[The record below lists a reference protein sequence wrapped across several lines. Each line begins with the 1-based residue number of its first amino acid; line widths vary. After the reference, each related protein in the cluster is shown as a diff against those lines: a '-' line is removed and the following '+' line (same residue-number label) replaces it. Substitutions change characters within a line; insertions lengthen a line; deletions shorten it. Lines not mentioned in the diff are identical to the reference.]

1 MSSVEAPREPLS
13 KPGNTFPSS
22 PQQKDGSNR
31 LTSFFLK
38 QAIPFLVQCNLISVA
53 AFASSVFL
61 ILYSIFGRVFLI
73 LTGVVGG
80 VILHA
85 WWEAFSIGFDE
96 NKAKE
101 STQRQREIG
110 VEVVRRLLAGV
121 EPPTERTR
129 ASVCIT
135 AKAHTTE
142 TDLKNSNESIASA
155 IEAFIDILIKD
166 YIRWWYEPILPS
178 EHAFPDACRRLMLR
192 FVSSLSAHLGRKR
205 PAELFVQ
212 FTMNSSSVM
221 TVFLSELSMAVN
233 LSNTDASV
241 ADALN
246 EYLRQ
251 FPDSGLSNLLST
263 EQQRKRLSLLTSEL
277 LKGFLDPNTYDC
289 ELAQIFLR
297 EILTGVV
304 LESTINTCSAPE
316 YLNSWIVHLFKEGE
330 PELVNAIDAGLD
342 ELEGVGSEL
351 GAVSADLLSASENS
365 FSSLAS
371 IQSSGR
377 DDLGHS
383 DKLLFNSGSSSTSS
397 KRVKECSLE
406 SAPNCSQGARRSR
419 NTYDD
424 YLASCPITS
433 TRSTSDTKIG
443 FKDLNP
449 QGSAVISNLD
459 TSLEDMSSYHG
470 VTLPRSI
477 QSKPCP
483 KDIVNTTQ
491 SIATFHNASIS
502 ILDDSPPNA
511 EAKLRSKPTTEYLIQ
526 IEPSG
531 AHLTGWM
538 IARKYVDFEIL
549 HETLR
554 RISVISGTTEFSA
567 SYADLPGWRNR
578 RPQELCTHLE
588 RYLQDALHHKY
599 LAESEGMKRF
609 LEKGLGAASQNK
621 AGTRTGFGFRNPAVF
636 EAMGKNMMGVINP
649 KGVAEGGKAMLGG
662 VTGLFS
668 NSANGSMGAKME
680 SYTSRG
686 RTESTKSKTDYD
698 ISLRNESRPDD
709 FVHTELTQS
718 SPVQRSHILDDDRT
732 AESFSFQDNDAASHN
747 KKTIPERD
755 RSDSMASSR
764 NRGTCDGLILISE
777 GSSESLESTTCSNT
791 RSNKTVDSC
800 LSEEETILIIELLFA
815 VVNEIYGLSSAW
827 TLRKRLLQAAK
838 SYILRPGNPSLQS
851 IRQLIQG
858 MISRNTTHE
867 ALAGFINTIRESCFA
882 TQVDEPSKSFPADA
896 DRSSLRDSARS
907 LLISNGLP
915 PALVGCMGVGAT
927 DEALGRIFDCL
938 QVESVARGFVCSV
951 ILQALKIIVQ

>member
-13 KPGNTFPSS
+13 KAGNTFPSS
-22 PQQKDGSNR
+22 PQQKDASNR

-73 LTGVVGG
+73 LTGVIGG

-85 WWEAFSIGFDE
+85 WWEAFSIGSDE

-101 STQRQREIG
+101 STRRQREIG

-121 EPPTERTR
+121 ELPTERTR

-135 AKAHTTE
+135 AEAHTTE
-142 TDLKNSNESIASA
+142 TDLKNSNEPMASA
-155 IEAFIDILIKD
+155 IEGFIDILIKD

-178 EHAFPDACRRLMLR
+178 EHAFPDTCRRLMLR

-221 TVFLSELSMAVN
+221 IVFLSELSMAVN
-233 LSNTDASV
+233 LSNTNASV

-277 LKGFLDPNTYDC
+277 LKGFLDSNTYDC

-297 EILTGVV
+297 EILTGVI
-304 LESTINTCSAPE
+304 LEATINTCSAPE

-351 GAVSADLLSASENS
+351 GAVSADPLSASENS

-383 DKLLFNSGSSSTSS
+383 DKLLFNSGSSS
-397 KRVKECSLE
+397 R
-406 SAPNCSQGARRSR
+406 GARRSR
-419 NTYDD
+419 NTSDD

-449 QGSAVISNLD
+449 QGSTVIPNLD
-459 TSLEDMSSYHG
+459 TSLEDMSNYHG

-491 SIATFHNASIS
+491 SIANFHNASIS

-567 SYADLPGWRNR
+567 SYADLPDWRNR

-588 RYLQDALHHKY
+588 RYLQDALHHIY

-636 EAMGKNMMGVINP
+636 EAMGKNMMGVISS

-680 SYTSRG
+680 GYTSRG

-698 ISLRNESRPDD
+698 ISILNESRPDD

-732 AESFSFQDNDAASHN
+732 AESLSFQANDAASHN

-764 NRGTCDGLILISE
+764 NRGTCDGLIPVSE

-791 RSNKTVDSC
+791 RSNKTVDSS

-882 TQVDEPSKSFPADA
+882 TQADEPSKSFPADA